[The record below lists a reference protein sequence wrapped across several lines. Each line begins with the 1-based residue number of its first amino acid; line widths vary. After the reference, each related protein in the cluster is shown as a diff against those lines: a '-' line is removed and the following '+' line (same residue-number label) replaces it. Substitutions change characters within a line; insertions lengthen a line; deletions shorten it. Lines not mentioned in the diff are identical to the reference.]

1 MEKQV
6 MSKAFFAGNL
16 PQVTLRWGGAVAAVL
31 AALALTGPS
40 PVAAHPPFGI
50 SYSHSHYQSRGF
62 LGGGYTSGGF
72 GHTSFYGPG
81 AYYPNQFGPP
91 QYGVGHFGVTVG
103 LPGYGAIGG
112 GYVQPITQYPP
123 YGVTS
128 IGGLNIG
135 YGAVGGYL
143 PYGVYGPGPWS
154 HPAVGYYQP
163 VGPAPGYIPADPN
176 WNAASPF
183 NNPAIQ
189 EWLPENQRVP
199 DAQPRQAAIPQGV
212 QPRVIEPL
220 PRVSNLEAKRR
231 SIKFEALGDEAFNR
245 RDWAD
250 AYARYKQAVEQAPD
264 RLPARSKL
272 GYTMTLQGAFSLAAT
287 EFKRIATQDRDW
299 PVTGVSLEQAY
310 GPNSELMRASVMQ
323 RVSAWVREDI
333 RDPDRLFLMGVML
346 HFNKETDKG
355 AEFLRMAA
363 QITQGAPHVMAFF
376 DQGDNGRPAR
386 GAVVPVGAEVPAPV
400 EEGVEAPAPG
410 PRLIVPGAAAPAA
423 PRNAEPAPGQPARGQ
438 PTPILPRNSGNGPKL
453 FAPQPAGAPAPV
465 STGAGPGPRVIEFP
479 KPAAK
484 APTPAAG
491 PTLAPVPPAAPT
503 PAPVPVPAEE
513 GPALPVPVLPPAE

>member
-1 MEKQV
+1 MV
-6 MSKAFFAGNL
+6 FAIWCE
-16 PQVTLRWGGAVAAVL
+16 PT
-31 AALALTGPS
+31 

-50 SYSHSHYQSRGF
+50 TYSQSHYQSHGAF
-62 LGGGYTSGGF
+62 GGGGFSSSFVRGGV
-72 GHTSFYGPG
+72 GHSAFYGPG
-81 AYYPNQFGPP
+81 AYYPP
-91 QYGVGHFGVTVG
+91 QYGVGHFGVSIG

-123 YGVTS
+123 FGVTS

-143 PYGVYGPGPWS
+143 PYGVYANGPWT
-154 HPAVGYYQP
+154 PGAVGYYQP

-176 WNAASPF
+176 WNAAGPF
-183 NNPAIQ
+183 NNPVIQ
-189 EWLPENQRVP
+189 EWLPENQRAAAV
-199 DAQPRQAAIPQGV
+199 DAQARQAAIPQAV
-212 QPRVIEPL
+212 QPRVIEPQ

-272 GYTMTLQGAFSLAAT
+272 AYTMTLQGAFSLAAT
-287 EFKRIATQDRDW
+287 EFKRIATQDPDW

-333 RDPDRLFLMGVML
+333 RDPDRLFLLGALL
-346 HFNKETDKG
+346 HFNKESDKG

-363 QITQGAPHVMAFF
+363 QLTQGAPYVMAFF
-376 DQGDNGRPAR
+376 DQSETGKAGR
-386 GAVVPVGAEVPAPV
+386 GAVVPAGAEVAAPVDDGVNAPAPQ
-400 EEGVEAPAPG
+400 PG
-410 PRLIVPGAAAPAA
+410 PRLIVPGSAAPNA
-423 PRNAEPAPGQPARGQ
+423 PRTAQPVPGQVPSDQ
-438 PTPILPRNSGNGPKL
+438 PTPILPRQSGNGPRL
-453 FAPQPAGAPAPV
+453 FAPQLGTPTPATSSAPAPM
-465 STGAGPGPRVIEFP
+465 STGTGPGARVIEFP
-479 KPAAK
+479 RGASTKPVAK
-484 APTPAAG
+484 TPAPVAG
-491 PTLAPVPPAAPT
+491 PTLAPVPAPAVAAPAAGTTDGPVL
-503 PAPVPVPAEE
+503 PVPV
-513 GPALPVPVLPPAE
+513 LPVPVLPPSS